1 MSFEKQCFLI
11 SPIGE
16 DGSDIRCLSDKVKDF
31 LKFEVLKELNY
42 SCIRSDEIDKVGN
55 ITSDIISCIVTSG
68 LVIAFLDEGNA
79 NVYYELAL
87 RHATSKIC
95 ISIISREYLNKQR
108 LPFDVN
114 QERVFKFPASD
125 MQNYQY
131 GSVLT
136 SDLVKF
142 KNELVGVIE
151 RYNNQNYKVNN
162 PVTVATNRVIL
173 PQPIT
178 MDEVL
183 NHIDNSFN
191 SFSAY
196 LQDWLPD
203 DLRTAVDEMYKNGCA
218 TYITGEDSAF
228 EKLTEMTKKAQ
239 KSIRTSRFAP
249 QSISVTHSEF
259 FDALCAFGK
268 KEGVICKRIMCMNN
282 PDKAKDIWD
291 TIYHTYGGSMKL
303 YLTKHDNNFELVVID
318 NTSAFLHFYDDNRV
332 IKSTLYI
339 RGQVVVKEFEKIY
352 DRFLDVSNDSSLVE
366 IDCSKYKSPV
376 DFSNDIAG
384 ILSKFSNEAN

>member
-1 MSFEKQCFLI
+1 MCLEKQCFLI

-16 DGSDIRCLSDKVKDF
+16 EGSDLRNLSDKVKDF
-31 LKFEVLKELNY
+31 LKFEVLNDLSYN
-42 SCIRSDEIDKVGN
+42 CIRSDNIDKVGN
-55 ITSDIISCIVTSG
+55 ITSEIISRIITSD
-68 LVIAFLDEGNA
+68 LVIAFLDEDNA

-95 ISIISREYLNKQR
+95 ISIVSREYLKKQK
-108 LPFDVN
+108 LPFDVY
-114 QERVFKFPASD
+114 QERVFKFPVND
-125 MQNYQY
+125 MNGYRY
-131 GSVLT
+131 GTDLT
-136 SDLVKF
+136 ADLVKF

-151 RYNNQNYKVNN
+151 KYNNQKYRVNN

-178 MDEVL
+178 MEAVL
-183 NHIDNSFN
+183 KHIDNSFN

-228 EKLTEMTKKAQ
+228 EKLTEMTRKAQ

-249 QSISVTHSEF
+249 QSISTSHKEF
-259 FDALCAFGK
+259 FDALCEFGK
-268 KEGVICKRIMCMNN
+268 REGVVCKRIMCMNN
-282 PDKAKDIWD
+282 PVKERDIWD
-291 TIYHTYGGSMKL
+291 TIYNTYGGSMKL
-303 YLTKHDNNFELVVID
+303 FLTKHDNNFELVVID
-318 NTSAFLHFYDDNRV
+318 NTSAFLHFYDENRI

-339 RGQVVVKEFEKIY
+339 RGEVVVKEFEKIY
-352 DRFLDVSNDSSLVE
+352 DRFLDASNDSSLVE

-376 DFSNDIAG
+376 DFSSDIAN
-384 ILSKFSNEAN
+384 ILLKFT